1 MRKRGAP
8 WLLVTVAVLL
18 FLVPSTVTYYTDW
31 VWFRELGYE
40 GIFLRSLNAQVMVF
54 GATFAAAYLF
64 LFFNLRAARGSVKRP
79 SVVVGTAPD
88 GRAITVETGQVTGLA
103 MPVSVIVALGIAFVA
118 SRKWL
123 MWLSFFHATSF
134 NQADPIFGRDVS
146 FYVFRLPVWESIQ
159 QQALL
164 VSFLSLVGC
173 GLYYVLSGSFVIEPR
188 RGPGVFP
195 AVRLVTSARRHIGVL
210 AALVFALVAW
220 GTWFDIPRTLLT
232 PGESVFG
239 AGYVDIHARI
249 PILWITVAVLA
260 AGSGLALFYGFTR
273 RGWPMMMAVGLF
285 VVVWFGGGIYS
296 AFVQRLIVKPDE
308 LNRERPY
315 IENNISATRK
325 AYGVDD
331 VEEREV
337 SGDAELT
344 AKDIVSNAG
353 TIENVRLWDHQPLL
367 QTFAQIQE
375 IRTYYDFQNVDND
388 RYTINGQYRQV
399 MLSAR
404 ELNTAS
410 MQNRTWVNERLI
422 YTHGYGLTLGP
433 VNQVT
438 TEGLPVLFIRD
449 LPPIS
454 TADLRVTEPSIYFG
468 ELSSNYALVKTKQP
482 ELHYPTDED
491 QGYAPTTYS
500 GSGGVSI
507 SGFWRR
513 LLFAIRFTDTDIL
526 FTNQLTPE
534 SRILYYRR
542 IADRVRVL
550 APFLAYDADPYPVL
564 SNGRLFWIQDAY
576 TSSRNYP
583 YSRPSTYQGDEIN
596 YIRNSVKVVID
607 AYNGSTT
614 FYLAEPDEAIA
625 RTLGRIFP
633 GMLKPLGDMPADLRT
648 HVRYPEDI
656 FKIQT
661 AIYQTYHMTNPTMF
675 FALEDQ
681 WQVPVLEGA
690 SGPVAMQPYYTMMKL
705 PGEQKIEFIQMVPV
719 TPRLKENLAAWII
732 ARSDGQHYGKLL
744 AFQFPKQSI
753 VFGPKQIVGKIN
765 QDEFI
770 SPQITLWNQQGS
782 RVIWGTLLVIPINQS
797 LLYVRPL
804 YLQSPEGRIPELKQV
819 VVAYKNRIE
828 MAETL
833 TRALGRIFGP
843 QVTAALAPDR
853 LSSSATSVVMTPAD
867 EEKSTVKPLEGTP
880 AIDATAATI
889 LAEISGHY
897 EAADK
902 ALKSGDMVLWA
913 QEQKKIR
920 EAFERLRQ
928 IVK

>member
-1 MRKRGAP
+1 MRRRGAP
-8 WLLVTVAVLL
+8 WLLVIGAFLL
-18 FLVPSTVTYYTDW
+18 LGVPSSVTYYTDW
-31 VWFRELGYE
+31 MWFRELGYE

-54 GATFAAAYLF
+54 GATFAVAFLF
-64 LFFNLRAARGSVKRP
+64 LFFNLRAARGTITRP
-79 SVVVGTAPD
+79 HVVVGTGPD
-88 GRAITVETGQVTGLA
+88 GRAITVETGQVAG
-103 MPVSVIVALGIAFVA
+103 MALPIAVLIALVIAFAA

-123 MWLSFFHATSF
+123 MWLSFFNATSF
-134 NQADPIFGRDVS
+134 GRTDPIFGRDVS

-159 QQALL
+159 QHSLL
-164 VSFLSLVGC
+164 IAFLSLVGC

-188 RGPGVFP
+188 RGAGLFP
-195 AVRLVTSARRHIGVL
+195 SIRLVTSARRHIGVL
-210 AALVFALVAW
+210 AALVFGLIAW
-220 GTWFDIPRTLLT
+220 GTWFDIARVLLN
-232 PGESVFG
+232 PAESVFG
-239 AGYVDIHARI
+239 AGYVDVHARI
-249 PILWITVAVLA
+249 PILWITVVVLA
-260 AGSGLALFYGFTR
+260 LGSALALLYGFTR
-273 RGWPMMMAVGLF
+273 RGWPLMMAVGLF
-285 VVVWFGGGIYS
+285 IIVWFGGGIYS
-296 AFVQRLIVKPDE
+296 ASVHRLIVKPDQ
-308 LNRERPY
+308 LNREQPY
-315 IENNISATRK
+315 IANNITATRQ
-325 AYGVDD
+325 AYGLDH

-344 AKDIVSNAG
+344 AKDIVNNAA
-353 TIENVRLWDHQPLL
+353 TIENVRLWDHGPLL

-388 RYTINGQYRQV
+388 RYRINGQYRQV
-399 MLSAR
+399 MLSVR

-410 MQNRTWVNERLI
+410 MQNRTWVNERLT

-438 TEGLPVLFIRD
+438 TEGLPVLFIRN

-454 TADLRVTEPSIYFG
+454 TEDLRVTQPSIYFG
-468 ELSSNYALVKTKQP
+468 ELSSSYALVKTKQQ
-482 ELHYPTDED
+482 EFHYPTADDYER
-491 QGYAPTTYS
+491 TTYD

-507 SGFWRR
+507 GGFWRR

-526 FTNQLTPE
+526 FTNQLKPE

-564 SNGRLFWIQDAY
+564 SDGRLFWIQDAY

-583 YSRPSTYQGDEIN
+583 YSTPTTYQAEEIN
-596 YIRNSVKVVID
+596 YIRNAVKVVID
-607 AYNGSTT
+607 AYHGSTT
-614 FYLAEPDEAIA
+614 FYLAEPDEPLAQ
-625 RTLGRIFP
+625 TLGKIFP
-633 GMLKPLGDMPADLRT
+633 GMLKPLADMPADLRS

-661 AIYQTYHMTNPTMF
+661 SMYQTYHMTTPATF
-675 FALEDQ
+675 FASEDQ

-690 SGPVAMQPYYTMMKL
+690 GGPVAMQPYYTVMKV
-705 PGEQKIEFIQMVPV
+705 PGEQKTEFIQMLPF
-719 TPRLKENLAAWII
+719 TPRLKENLAAWMI
-732 ARSDGQHYGKLL
+732 ARSDGEHYGKLL
-744 AFQFPKQSI
+744 VFQFPKQSI
-753 VFGPKQIVGKIN
+753 VFGPKQLVGKIN

-804 YLQSPEGRIPELKQV
+804 YLQSPEARMPELKQV

-833 TRALGRIFGP
+833 GRIFGAS
-843 QVTAALAPDR
+843 VTAALAPDR
-853 LSSSATSVVMTPAD
+853 LSSSATSVVMTTP
-867 EEKSTVKPLEGTP
+867 EEDKLSTKPIEGTP
-880 AIDATAATI
+880 VADSTVAT
-889 LAEISGHY
+889 LVAEIHAHY

-902 ALKSGDMVLWA
+902 AMKSGDPVLWA
-913 QEQKKIR
+913 EEQKKAR
-920 EAFERLRQ
+920 EAFERLSK
-928 IVK
+928 IIK